1 MTALI
6 ILIALIVII
15 ADELNTRKKRRNNQA
30 AAQKR
35 VNEFNAYMQKLKD
48 IQEKDHSKDLWGNG
62 EKSHDIISFFLL
74 LVGRVPADI

>member
-30 AAQKR
+30 TAQKR

-48 IQEKDHSKDLWGNG
+48 IQEKDHTKDL
-62 EKSHDIISFFLL
+62 
-74 LVGRVPADI
+74 

>member
-6 ILIALIVII
+6 ILIALIAII
-15 ADELNTRKKRRNNQA
+15 ADELNTRKKRLNNQA

-48 IQEKDHSKDLWGNG
+48 IQEKDHTKDL
-62 EKSHDIISFFLL
+62 
-74 LVGRVPADI
+74 

>member
-6 ILIALIVII
+6 ILIALIVIT
-15 ADELNTRKKRRNNQA
+15 ADELNTRKKRLNNQA

-48 IQEKDHSKDLWGNG
+48 IQEKDHREL
-62 EKSHDIISFFLL
+62 
-74 LVGRVPADI
+74 

>member
-15 ADELNTRKKRRNNQA
+15 ADELNIRKKRCNNQA

-35 VNEFNAYMQKLKD
+35 VNECLYAEIERYPGKG
-48 IQEKDHSKDLWGNG
+48 S
-62 EKSHDIISFFLL
+62 
-74 LVGRVPADI
+74 

>member
-6 ILIALIVII
+6 ILIALIAII

-35 VNEFNAYMQKLKD
+35 VNEFNAYMKKLKD
-48 IQEKDHSKDLWGNG
+48 IQKRDYREL
-62 EKSHDIISFFLL
+62 
-74 LVGRVPADI
+74 